1 VLGVRGL
8 GKESFTITRAVKCPK
23 TFLGGDTEDA
33 YWSRSLETHQHDVI
47 YYGVVNLVHESKIIG
62 TIDVWRC
69 RACQELFCEDKR
81 FGATDLAPE
90 VGFPKIDAGAKWA
103 ALICTRDNG
112 STWTLMGVKPGATIA
127 HSCTPETK
135 LELSVGPDYSL
146 GTGPSAGIGKHRII
160 LIDKFVNA
168 AVDVLTGEKHLGTTD
183 AYQALGKPF
192 SFTPP
197 LSAAVVQ
204 SSKLAFFNLASVLF
218 FAISLGLLLAG
229 GSVFA
234 GFNRPGTL
242 ESSILLLLGLL
253 GLVGGYFTFRKS
265 QYGPSIAMGVALAGL
280 IGYTALRASNTAL
293 SVSDI
298 VLDAFLVLGVLVGWL
313 ASTRLRTLKR
323 AQWHTLDMPTYG

>member
-1 VLGVRGL
+1 M
-8 GKESFTITRAVKCPK
+8 P
-23 TFLGGDTEDA
+23 EDFSRRRHCNA
-33 YWSRSLETHQHDVI
+33 HWFRSLEMHQHDVI
-47 YYGVVNLVHESKIIG
+47 YFGVVNLVHESKIIG

-146 GTGPSAGIGKHRII
+146 GMGPSAGIGKHRII

-218 FAISLGLLLAG
+218 FATGLGLLLAG
-229 GSVFA
+229 GAVFA
-234 GFNRPGTL
+234 GFSRPGTL
-242 ESSILLLLGLL
+242 ESSTLLLLGLL

-280 IGYTALRASNTAL
+280 VGYTALRASSTEL
-293 SVSDI
+293 SLSDY
-298 VLDAFLVLGVLVGWL
+298 VLDASLALDVLVGWL
-313 ASTRLRTLKR
+313 AWARIRTLKR
-323 AQWHTLDMPTYG
+323 AQWHPLDMPAYG